1 MFLTFPIKNDVLYRF
16 WVDVVS
22 QIKKVVSILN
32 LLIILM
38 EIDYYFPLKIAQTS
52 NFMMRFINALGMK
65 N

>member
-16 WVDVVS
+16 WVDVVL
-22 QIKKVVSILN
+22 QIRKVLSILN

-38 EIDYYFPLKIAQTS
+38 EIDYYFPLKIAQTN